1 MSKKNL
7 TTDFAGA
14 PLGKESE
21 YKTEY
26 DPALLYPIP
35 RALNREKL
43 LLPDSSILPFS
54 GEDIWNAYELS
65 WLNAKGKPEVALAT
79 FNVSCESLNIVESKS
94 FKLYLNSFNQ
104 TSVESAKVLR
114 STLQE
119 DLTAS
124 FGGEV
129 GVELLPLSTAFNDVA
144 LPDPDFVCLD
154 TLDVS
159 ISCYQRSPELLT
171 CTDQRVKKKWS
182 SHLLKSNCPVT
193 GQPDWASVYI
203 AYEGREIVPES
214 LLAYIVSYREQQD
227 FHEHCVETI
236 FTDLMT
242 ACAPE
247 RLTVYARYTRRGG
260 LDINP
265 FRSNFEPVYGNWRVI
280 RQ

>member
-1 MSKKNL
+1 MTNKNI
-7 TTDFAGA
+7 TADFAGA

-21 YKTEY
+21 YKSVY

-35 RALNREKL
+35 RGINRAKL
-43 LLPDSSILPFS
+43 SLPNSPFLPFK

-104 TSVESAKVLR
+104 TPVESQEVLL

-119 DLTAS
+119 DLSAA

-129 GVELLPLSTAFNDVA
+129 SVELLPLSASFNQVPH
-144 LPDPDFVCLD
+144 PDPDFICLD
-154 TLDVS
+154 ALDIS
-159 ISCYQRSPELLT
+159 ISCYQRSPELLS
-171 CTDQRVKKKWS
+171 CTDETVKKKWC

-203 AYEGREIVPES
+203 AYEGKEIAPDS
-214 LLAYIVSYREQQD
+214 LLSYLISYREQQD

-236 FTDLMT
+236 FTDLME
-242 ACAPE
+242 ACSPQK
-247 RLTVYARYTRRGG
+247 LTVYARYTRRGG

-265 FRSNFEPVYGNWRVI
+265 FRSNYEPVYGNWRII